1 MTTEIPPPMAM
12 TAGSAGAAGSDED
25 RVILRDGSA
34 IVVRPLATGD
44 VAAIAGWFE
53 GLGPE
58 TRHARFLASVAMLD
72 ERTRSLLAQVDHRDH
87 EALTAVTPD
96 WAVVG
101 IARYIRLQ
109 QSSTA
114 EVAVA
119 VADHWCGRGIATLL
133 LAQIAARARAAGIDC
148 LTALC
153 LASNTAVLGPLSRLG
168 PMTTTPPEAEVIEVW
183 INLVP
188 RR

>member
-1 MTTEIPPPMAM
+1 MITEIPPAGAT
-12 TAGSAGAAGSDED
+12 TAGPGGAAGSEEN

-44 VAAIAGWFE
+44 VAAIASWFE

-58 TRHARFLASVAMLD
+58 TRHARFLGSVALLD
-72 ERTRSLLAQVDHRDH
+72 ERTRSQLALVDHRDH
-87 EALTAVTPD
+87 EALTAVSPD
-96 WAVVG
+96 GAVVG

-109 QSSTA
+109 QSATA

-119 VADHWCGRGIATLL
+119 VADHWRGRGIATLL
-133 LAQIAARARAAGIDC
+133 LAQIAGQARAAGIDC

-153 LASNTAVLGPLSRLG
+153 LASNTAVLCLLSRLG
-168 PMTTTPPEAEVIEVW
+168 PMTATPPEAEVIEVR

-188 RR
+188 LR

>member
-1 MTTEIPPPMAM
+1 MITEIPPAAAT
-12 TAGSAGAAGSDED
+12 TAGSAGAAGSDEN

-34 IVVRPLATGD
+34 IVVRPLDTGD
-44 VAAIAGWFE
+44 VAAIAAWFE

-58 TRHARFLASVAMLD
+58 TRHARFLASVTLLD
-72 ERTRSLLAQVDHRDH
+72 DRTRSRLAQVDHRDH

-96 WAVVG
+96 GAVVG

-133 LAQIAARARAAGIDC
+133 LQQIAARARAAGIDC
-148 LTALC
+148 LTAVC
-153 LASNTAVLGPLSRLG
+153 LASNTAVLGPLGRLG
-168 PMTTTPPEAEVIEVW
+168 PMTTTAPEAEVIEVR